1 MTSAGAQP
9 GNTKGNLGPSVV
21 PIAPLDHRVAQRRDA
36 EVGMAAME
44 LRWIDARGT
53 SQCDFE
59 ELSALRSRTDGFLW
73 LDIPEWSE
81 AAERTLADDFGFH
94 PLAIEGSRERNHIP
108 RVHIY
113 SDHLFI
119 VIHAPEIGAAGHVHY
134 LELDQFIGE
143 HFLVTVHGPRN
154 PKVPLET
161 TLRETR
167 EVITRME
174 AGRLKPSSPFG
185 LIYAIVST
193 IVRRDA
199 ALVADIAREVGLLEQ
214 RVMLASDE

>member
-9 GNTKGNLGPSVV
+9 GNTNGNLGPSFV
-21 PIAPLDHRVAQRRDA
+21 PMAPLDHRVEQRRDA
-36 EVGMAAME
+36 EVDMAAME

-53 SQCDFE
+53 SQCDIE

-81 AAERTLADDFGFH
+81 AAERTLVDDFGFH

-113 SDHLFI
+113 PDHLFI
-119 VIHAPEIGAAGHVHY
+119 VIHAPEIGTGGHVHY

-143 HFLVTVHGPRN
+143 RFLVTVHGPLN
-154 PKVPLET
+154 PKVPLAAA
-161 TLRETR
+161 LRET
-167 EVITRME
+167 E
-174 AGRLKPSSPFG
+174 AVTKRLEQGRLHPTSPFG
-185 LIYAIVST
+185 LTYAVVSA
-193 IVRRDA
+193 IARREA
-199 ALVADIAREVGLLEQ
+199 ALVGEIARQVGL
-214 RVMLASDE
+214 